1 VENGEIEN
9 DDARLLNQMI
19 KTEAMTLRDEFHQ
32 RYPKSVKNAEE
43 KEPEPTS
50 SDEVVKP
57 RVLVDAL
64 DEMVYLLSSFG
75 TYFSFKSLL

>member
-1 VENGEIEN
+1 
-9 DDARLLNQMI
+9 M
-19 KTEAMTLRDEFHQ
+19 
-32 RYPKSVKNAEE
+32 KNTEE